1 MFLPNHSEMVIL
13 VEEDW
18 ERPYNYCMV
27 IVTKRLKYTDQ
38 TGVEEP
44 FITYVDEKD
53 KSWKINM
60 EQCTVYRK
68 EDGKY
73 NIKGTVYATEAND
86 SGIELEYIRPSRS
99 GASLEFNDRGVFRP
113 LSHGPLV

>member
-1 MFLPNHSEMVIL
+1 MFLSNRTEIL

-18 ERPYNYCMV
+18 ELPYNYCMV
-27 IVTKRLKYTDQ
+27 IVTKSLKYTDQ

-86 SGIELEYIRPSRS
+86 RGIELEYVRPFKSSR
-99 GASLEFNDRGVFRP
+99 GGVFH
-113 LSHGPLV
+113 LTN

>member
-13 VEEDW
+13 EEEDW

-27 IVTKRLKYTDQ
+27 IVTKSLKYTDQ

-44 FITYVDEKD
+44 FITYVDAKD
-53 KSWKINM
+53 GSWKINM
-60 EQCTVYRK
+60 EHFTVYLK
-68 EDGKY
+68 ENGKY

-86 SGIELEYIRPSRS
+86 RGIELEYIRPSRS
-99 GASLEFNDRGVFRP
+99 GRGGVFRP